1 MRKFY
6 AVALATLRT
15 PVLVALVA
23 LTGMSLGG
31 CAGLSGNAVYKY
43 QKTGDDCTLTV
54 DTGRVL
60 AAGIQVQLTECNVTV
75 DAGKVEQGGNTIKDV
90 VDLLGLLKSPG
101 PQ

>member
-23 LTGMSLGG
+23 LPALCMTG

-60 AAGIQVQLTECNVTV
+60 AAGIQVQLNECNVTV

>member
-1 MRKFY
+1 VRKFY
-6 AVALATLRT
+6 AVALATLLPLCIT
-15 PVLVALVA
+15 
-23 LTGMSLGG
+23 G

-60 AAGIQVQLTECNVTV
+60 AAGIQVQLNECNVTV

>member
-1 MRKFY
+1 VRKFY
-6 AVALATLRT
+6 AGALATLRT

-60 AAGIQVQLTECNVTV
+60 AAGIAVTLEECDV
-75 DAGKVEQGGNTIKDV
+75 KVEAPSVGQGANPVKDV
-90 VDLLGLLKSPG
+90 IAILDAAKGGDK
-101 PQ
+101 

>member
-6 AVALATLRT
+6 AVALATLLPLCIT
-15 PVLVALVA
+15 
-23 LTGMSLGG
+23 G

-60 AAGIQVQLTECNVTV
+60 AAGIQVQLNECNVTV

-90 VDLLGLLKSPG
+90 VDLVKEVKGE
-101 PQ
+101 

>member
-6 AVALATLRT
+6 AGVLATLRT

-90 VDLLGLLKSPG
+90 VELVKEVKGE
-101 PQ
+101 

>member
-1 MRKFY
+1 MK
-6 AVALATLRT
+6 AWLLVG
-15 PVLVALVA
+15 VLL
-23 LTGMSLGG
+23 LGG
-31 CAGLSGNAVYKY
+31 CASLGGNSVYKY

-60 AAGIQVQLTECNVTV
+60 AAGIQVQLNECNVTV
-75 DAGKVEQGGNTIKDV
+75 DAGKVEKGGNSIKDM